1 MMASASRFAMMLLLA
16 VFAGSCSDADP
27 PGNGRGDPSA
37 GGDGSTSQAV
47 GRFVLSESGCR
58 YEGPETVDAG
68 EISLSIASEMD
79 AAAWFDLWQINEGH
93 TYSELVAHIDEE
105 QRRAEVGEPGLGH
118 PTFATL
124 VAEGQADPSAEA
136 TITLEAAAGEY
147 GMACIGI
154 DPDTETPSSISA
166 AGPFVAG

>member
-1 MMASASRFAMMLLLA
+1 MAPASRLVLMLSLTVL
-16 VFAGSCSDADP
+16 AGSCGSTDS
-27 PGNGRGDPSA
+27 PGDGAGDPIPSA
-37 GGDGSTSQAV
+37 NGTAAV

-58 YEGPETVDAG
+58 YEGPDAVDVG
-68 EISLSIASEMD
+68 RVSLSIASELD
-79 AAAWFDLWQINEGH
+79 TPAWFDLWQLDEGH

-124 VAEGQADPSAEA
+124 VAEGEADPRAEA
-136 TITLEAAAGEY
+136 TITLEAASGEY

-154 DPDTETPSSISA
+154 DPDSETPSSISA

>member
-1 MMASASRFAMMLLLA
+1 MASANRLAMMLLLMA
-16 VFAGSCSDADP
+16 LTGSCSSADP
-27 PGNGRGDPSA
+27 PGNGAGDSPSVS
-37 GGDGSTSQAV
+37 GPQAL

-58 YEGPETVDAG
+58 YEGPDTVDAG
-68 EISLSIASEMD
+68 EISLSIASELD
-79 AAAWFDLWQINEGH
+79 TPAWFDLWQLDEGH

-105 QRRAEVGEPGLGH
+105 QRRVEVGEPGLGH

-124 VAEGQADPSAEA
+124 VAEGEVDPRAEA
-136 TITLEAAAGEY
+136 TITLEAASGEH

>member
-1 MMASASRFAMMLLLA
+1 MASASRLVVLLSLTVLA
-16 VFAGSCSDADP
+16 SSCSGADS
-27 PGNGRGDPSA
+27 PGNGAGDPSPGA
-37 GGDGSTSQAV
+37 NGPQAV

-58 YEGPETVDAG
+58 YEGPDTVDAG
-68 EISLSIASEMD
+68 EISLSIVSELD
-79 AAAWFDLWQINEGH
+79 AAAWFDLWQLDEGH

-105 QRRAEVGEPGLGH
+105 QQRAEAGEPGLGH
-118 PTFATL
+118 PPFATL
-124 VAEGQADPSAEA
+124 VAEGEADPRAEA

>member
-1 MMASASRFAMMLLLA
+1 MASASRGTVVVLLA
-16 VFAGSCSDADP
+16 VLVGSCSSADP
-27 PGNGRGDPSA
+27 PGNGGGNPSP
-37 GGDGSTSQAV
+37 GGGGSASQAV

-58 YEGPETVDAG
+58 YEGPVTVDAG
-68 EISLSIASEMD
+68 QISVSIASELE
-79 AAAWFDLWQINEGH
+79 AAAWFDLWQMEEGH

-105 QRRAEVGEPGLGH
+105 QRRAEAGEPGLGH

-124 VAEGQADPSAEA
+124 VAEGEADPSAEA

-147 GMACIGI
+147 GMACIAI
-154 DPDTETPSSISA
+154 DPETETPSSISA

>member
-1 MMASASRFAMMLLLA
+1 MVLANRLFMMLLLMA
-16 VFAGSCSDADP
+16 LAGSCSSADP
-27 PGNGRGDPSA
+27 PGNGAGDPSPSA
-37 GGDGSTSQAV
+37 NGPQAV

-58 YEGPETVDAG
+58 YEGPDAVAVG
-68 EISLSIASEMD
+68 QISLSIASEMG
-79 AAAWFDLWQINEGH
+79 AAAEFDLWQINEGH
-93 TYSELVAHIDEE
+93 TYSELVAHIGEE
-105 QRRAEVGEPGLGH
+105 QRRSEAGKPGLGH

-154 DPDTETPSSISA
+154 DPDSGTPESIDA